1 MSDSN
6 TTSVNLVH
14 LARDLSVFAVGA
26 ATASVTKEVLRTHL
40 DEPETRSAR
49 IKRNVAIY
57 GVAAATSLAASNAV
71 RTKFNNVIK
80 FASNVVDEIAS
91 KKAEENDDVTPA

>member
-1 MSDSN
+1 MSNSN
-6 TTSVNLVH
+6 ARETNPIALG
-14 LARDLSVFAVGA
+14 RDLAVFAVGA

-57 GVAAATSLAASNAV
+57 GVAAATSLAASHAV
-71 RTKFNNVIK
+71 RTKINNVIK
-80 FASNVVDEIAS
+80 FADQVVQEIQS
-91 KKAEENDDVTPA
+91 KKAEDNDDVTPA